1 MLGVWEAA
9 THGRPLEPTQPWLSA
24 WVAAALGQSSRVAEV
39 PLTQTVQTKTPELHP
54 SWQAGKGL
62 QKPTESHHTRIPC
75 KKKIIW
81 VCNYTASKKRGE
93 GHGRALR
100 KAACPALSSHLSK
113 NPRRTASGYNK
124 TSLLGC
130 LSPPPSAL
138 APPFLHTHTHARAH
152 THNHTRNLKEDPI
165 STINT

>member
-1 MLGVWEAA
+1 MFGKQPPMADLLSPPNHGSLPGSQQHSGNPRGWPRCHSHKQSRPKHQNCTPLGRQERVFKN
-9 THGRPLEPTQPWLSA
+9 PLSPTTP
-24 WVAAALGQSSRVAEV
+24 GYRV
-39 PLTQTVQTKTPELHP
+39 
-54 SWQAGKGL
+54 
-62 QKPTESHHTRIPC
+62 